1 MIPVEEGDKECCQC
15 EHYDIMFGCMPT
27 YKDHGFPPCGRNVIV
42 SQEVLK
48 ELIKERGEWFDVF

>member
-15 EHYDIMFGCMPT
+15 KHYDIMFGCMPT
-27 YKDHGFPPCGRNVIV
+27 YKEHGFPPCGRHVIV

-48 ELIKERGEWFDVF
+48 ELIKEREK